1 MEPIGWQLMSMT
13 TPGSAMRTS
22 TVTRLSKQR
31 LAPAQDSSDS
41 AANYSLYPT
50 FPVAEGEVSRGYE
63 SLARCI
69 ATSGFVRIDG
79 FIGVCW
85 DVLRDCLQVALE
97 LRGLA
102 PIWIDV
108 ADAQRPREDIS
119 DLVEPFLGGDDPLF
133 GTRFQGTL
141 SDFFDHSRLEAI
153 GNGTYESL
161 TIVYGCGAAL
171 VEGDGPII
179 YVDLPKNE
187 LQYRSRAAAV
197 ANLGETA
204 PIPPKEQYK
213 RFYFVDWPVLNQHKA
228 ALVNRVDWFVDG
240 QRPDEPTLVAG
251 NVMRDALD
259 RMSRN
264 VFRVRPWLEAGP
276 WGGQWLKRQLEV
288 LPQEEPNYAWS
299 FELIVPENGIAFGDG
314 KLQCEISFDWLMYY
328 RQREILGDS
337 ADRFGHEFPIRFD
350 FLDTIDGGNLSLQ
363 CHPRPEY
370 IRAHFGES
378 FTQDETYYI
387 LDCKDGAEVYLG
399 FREGVD
405 ETAFREELD
414 RSFETSTPVD
424 VKQYVQA
431 LPAHRHDLFLIPSGT
446 IHCSGADN
454 MVLEISATPYIF
466 TFKMYDWLRLGLDGM
481 PRPLNIDRAF
491 KNLRFDRQGD
501 LVRRELVS
509 EPKTIARGADWR
521 LVHLPTHDE
530 HFYDVHRFDFATEV
544 IGQTNGSPHVLMLVE
559 GASIVVETEQGMRQ
573 QFNFAETFVIPAA
586 AGSYRLINQGP
597 GQARVIKAF
606 IKSATRTRS

>member
-1 MEPIGWQLMSMT
+1 
-13 TPGSAMRTS
+13 
-22 TVTRLSKQR
+22 
-31 LAPAQDSSDS
+31 
-41 AANYSLYPT
+41 
-50 FPVAEGEVSRGYE
+50 
-63 SLARCI
+63 
-69 ATSGFVRIDG
+69 
-79 FIGVCW
+79 
-85 DVLRDCLQVALE
+85 
-97 LRGLA
+97 
-102 PIWIDV
+102 
-108 ADAQRPREDIS
+108 
-119 DLVEPFLGGDDPLF
+119 
-133 GTRFQGTL
+133 
-141 SDFFDHSRLEAI
+141 
-153 GNGTYESL
+153 
-161 TIVYGCGAAL
+161 
-171 VEGDGPII
+171 
-179 YVDLPKNE
+179 
-187 LQYRSRAAAV
+187 
-197 ANLGETA
+197 
-204 PIPPKEQYK
+204 
-213 RFYFVDWPVLNQHKA
+213 
-228 ALVNRVDWFVDG
+228 
-240 QRPDEPTLVAG
+240 
-251 NVMRDALD
+251 
-259 RMSRN
+259 
-264 VFRVRPWLEAGP
+264 
-276 WGGQWLKRQLEV
+276 
-288 LPQEEPNYAWS
+288 
-299 FELIVPENGIAFGDG
+299 
-314 KLQCEISFDWLMYY
+314 
-328 RQREILGDS
+328 
-337 ADRFGHEFPIRFD
+337 
-350 FLDTIDGGNLSLQ
+350 
-363 CHPRPEY
+363 
-370 IRAHFGES
+370 
-378 FTQDETYYI
+378 
-387 LDCKDGAEVYLG
+387 
-399 FREGVD
+399 VD

-509 EPKTIARGADWR
+509 EPKTIARGVDWR